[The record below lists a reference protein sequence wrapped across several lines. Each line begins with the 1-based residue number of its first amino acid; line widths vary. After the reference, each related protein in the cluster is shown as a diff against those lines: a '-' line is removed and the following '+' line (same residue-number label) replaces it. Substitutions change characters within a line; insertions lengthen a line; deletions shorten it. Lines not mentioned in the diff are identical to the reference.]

1 MPQEYSFTS
10 HWLLPV
16 SVEECWARCEAALM
30 AGEVPWWPAVG
41 LEPRRTALAPGDI
54 VHLRVRSP
62 WGYRLRVVLTVTDL
76 VPARRLAA
84 VSGGD
89 LVGKGSL
96 HLAPASAPA
105 TGARLTWVW
114 EVSATRRWMRL
125 TAPVLRPVFAAAHTL
140 IMRRGER
147 GLIAHLTRG
156 SDVRKAGNRGG
167 RALRRRRRG

>member
-1 MPQEYSFTS
+1 
-10 HWLLPV
+10 
-16 SVEECWARCEAALM
+16 
-30 AGEVPWWPAVG
+30 
-41 LEPRRTALAPGDI
+41 

-84 VSGGD
+84 VSEGD

-96 HLAPASAPA
+96 HLALRRLA

-140 IMRRGER
+140 MRRGER

-156 SDVRKAGNRGG
+156 SDVRNAGNRGG